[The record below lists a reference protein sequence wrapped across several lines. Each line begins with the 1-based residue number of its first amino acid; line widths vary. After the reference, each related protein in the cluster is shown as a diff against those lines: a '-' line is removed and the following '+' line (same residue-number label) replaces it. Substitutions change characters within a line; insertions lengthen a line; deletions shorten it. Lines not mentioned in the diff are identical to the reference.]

1 MEYMSDTIFISGKKK
16 RISSVSDIFDKM
28 AKGIK
33 KKGPTKDWICELDE
47 DNNVIL
53 INFND
58 EKSETFILRFGDKNE
73 FSSIC
78 KLYWPID
85 ETAGSSECEILKT
98 LLDLIYRAKSKFNSI
113 SVTDDYGLAEGYWE
127 SKKYKF
133 EFRNLTDEEV
143 KRIERLYNKGFTKH
157 EDLLRAIMA
166 EDMEMDYADIK
177 GYENPEVALGWES
190 VGSINNTLITYI
202 YETSAYGN
210 EGDVSSLMLKFF
222 GDPNKY
228 MMALMAFSDG
238 VGWAFCD
245 GTRDDFEARKDPESA
260 REITIRKHRHVSP
273 TDAQIDM
280 MFTDMFAP
288 QFINEK
294 DPLKRCILAYR
305 YFVSAYDFCGFK
317 FSKHHKRQ
325 FFSDKIIEEYG
336 EKIGK
341 QYMTVRVTR
350 RWYDHKLSQD
360 DELFRRNVE
369 KRYGSDFFSLY
380 DDIEEKYGKYIRF
393 NQETEYYAIGSKK
406 YLDKTLTY

>member
-1 MEYMSDTIFISGKKK
+1 MSDTLFISGKKK
-16 RISSVSDIFDKM
+16 RTATIIDIFDKI

-33 KKGPTKDWICELDE
+33 KKGPTKNWVCRVDE
-47 DNNVIL
+47 ENSAIL

-58 EKSETFILRFGDKNE
+58 EKSEAFILSFGDKNE

-85 ETAGSSECEILKT
+85 EKNGSAEGEILQT

-133 EFRNLTDEEV
+133 VFRELTDDEV
-143 KRIERLYNKGFTKH
+143 KRVERLFNQGFTKH

-177 GYENPEVALGWES
+177 GYENPEVAMGWQHI
-190 VGSINNTLITYI
+190 GSINNTLMSYI
-202 YETSAYGN
+202 YETSAYGD
-210 EGDVSSLMLKFF
+210 EGNVSNMMLKFF

-228 MMALMAFSDG
+228 MMALMAFYDG
-238 VGWAFCD
+238 VAWAFCD
-245 GTRDDFEARKDPESA
+245 GTRSDFEASMDPKSA
-260 REITIRKHRHVSP
+260 LEITTRKHRCWSAV
-273 TDAQIDM
+273 DAQVDL
-280 MFTDMFAP
+280 MFRDMFAP

-305 YFVSAYDFCGFK
+305 YFVSVYDFCGFK
-317 FSKHHKRQ
+317 FSEHHKRQ
-325 FFSDKIIEEYG
+325 FYSDKIIEEYG
-336 EKIGK
+336 EDIGT

-350 RWYDHKLSQD
+350 KMYDHTSSPD
-360 DELFRRNVE
+360 YELFRRNVE
-369 KRYGSDFFSLY
+369 KRYGSDFFTLY
-380 DDIEEKYGKYIRF
+380 NEIEEKYGKYIRF
-393 NQETEYYAIGSKK
+393 IKETEYYAIGSEK
-406 YLDKTLTY
+406 YLDKTLIRG